1 MSVNRQE
8 IMELYKGLRVTDV
21 VDGMD
26 AIGLQDTGTMSPD
39 IHPLWRDIE
48 NFKHCYMGFAMTI
61 RFMPTNRS
69 LRATSIEDYKKQKSQ
84 WYADVSEK
92 SVYNYM
98 QKGDVLV
105 IDGDIKRDIGYIG
118 SMNG

>member
-8 IMELYKGLRVTDV
+8 ILELYRGLRVTDV

-26 AIGLQDTGTMSPD
+26 AVGLQDTGTMSPD

-61 RFMPTNRS
+61 RFMPTNR
-69 LRATSIEDYKKQKSQ
+69 AMHAVSIEDYKKKKSQ
-84 WYADVSEK
+84 WYSEVSEN
-92 SVYNYM
+92 SVYDHM
-98 QKGDVLV
+98 QPGMFLLLMV
-105 IDGDIKRDIGYIG
+105 ILSAISVI
-118 SMNG
+118 